1 MLNFLEKRKKENV
14 VTDNPST
21 ALPANITNITTV
33 TNASTHTTK
42 FILEL
47 INQIKAQTDLLIK
60 EDGISTNNFNSL
72 LSNEN
77 YTKEQIQEIQ
87 LHLERVATGST
98 QTKDLLDGINGELN
112 HSFEEL
118 AQARQRNEVMVAEMN
133 RVIEVFAQFNL
144 LFTEM
149 YQEYRQIEKF
159 ASVISGIASKTKLLS
174 LNASIEAARAGE
186 HGRGFGV
193 VADEIKKL
201 SENTQSN
208 AKSIISSL
216 ESMTSIIGRLSDKT
230 DEGTQM
236 MPTTQQMVKASS
248 TILDKIESIETNLV
262 NSLDSVTQS
271 QDNNITAIDQ
281 INTELINLIE
291 KSDADNTQYKKLIL
305 GVQRKADYYL
315 ELLHYLKQIDAL
327 REDLN

>member
-1 MLNFLEKRKKENV
+1 MVKFLEKRKKENV

-21 ALPANITNITTV
+21 ALPSNITTV
-33 TNASTHTTK
+33 SNASTDTTK
-42 FILEL
+42 YILEL

-87 LHLERVATGST
+87 LHLERVGTGSN
-98 QTKDLLDGINGELN
+98 QTKELLDGINGELN

-118 AQARQRNEVMVAEMN
+118 AHARQRNEAMVAEMN

-201 SENTQSN
+201 SESTQSN

-236 MPTTQQMVKASS
+236 MPTSQQMVKASS

-271 QDNNITAIDQ
+271 QDSNITAIDQ

-327 REDLN
+327 REDLK

>member
-14 VTDNPST
+14 MTVNPST
-21 ALPANITNITTV
+21 LPTNVSTLTKDTTD
-33 TNASTHTTK
+33 TTK
-42 FILEL
+42 FMLEL
-47 INQIKAQTDLLIK
+47 VNQIKAQTDLLIK

-87 LHLERVATGST
+87 LHLEGVGTSSN
-98 QTKDLLDGINGELN
+98 QTKDLLDGIHGELN

-118 AQARQRNEVMVAEMN
+118 AQARQRNEAMVAEMN
-133 RVIEVFAQFNL
+133 RVIDVFAQFNL

-149 YQEYRQIEKF
+149 HQEYRQIEKF
-159 ASVISGIASKTKLLS
+159 ASVISGIANKTKLLS

-201 SENTQSN
+201 SESTQSN

-230 DEGTQM
+230 EEGTQM

-248 TILDKIESIETNLV
+248 TLLDKIEGIENNLV

-271 QDNNITAIDQ
+271 QDNNIVAIDQ
-281 INTELINLIE
+281 INSELINLIE
-291 KSDADNTQYKKLIL
+291 KSDSDNTQYKKLIL

-327 REDLN
+327 QEDLN